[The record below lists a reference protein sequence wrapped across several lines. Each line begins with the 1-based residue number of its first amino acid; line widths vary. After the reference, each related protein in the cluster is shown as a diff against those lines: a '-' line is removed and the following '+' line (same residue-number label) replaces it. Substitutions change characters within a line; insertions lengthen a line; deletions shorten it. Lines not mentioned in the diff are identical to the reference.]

1 MKKTTTTTTK
11 TTKTTTSNYS
21 CKFCDKQFKTKSKF
35 NRHVKEI
42 HLNPAKTF
50 NCDFCPKKFKRRE
63 HYKRHM
69 KGKHLEEKFQC
80 PYCPSKHVEKSRLK
94 THFVKNHDFVQCFSC
109 GAFHAEGD
117 KKSHTCSQEMLFMPL
132 HLIKHGVVFDCDRCL
147 TCFVSKDELK
157 CHSCA
162 TNQGSLNQ
170 KAQDELSVTTH
181 EDTQGSEAGC
191 SSSPK
196 KYQSLLEA
204 PTQESTPIN
213 FERLFSGKHSAAQNQ
228 SPEEDSDSL
237 LTKRAMTKMSSKLTD
252 PAKRLKFAEKRRS
265 SFELKPISLQ
275 GGFFQ
280 DCTPGPSPVEE
291 IKFRKFFLEDD
302 VIETNDLASIFEC
315 SDNIFEQEQ

>member
-1 MKKTTTTTTK
+1 MKKTSTTTPTTTTK
-11 TTKTTTSNYS
+11 TNFS

-42 HLNPAKTF
+42 HISPAKTF

-94 THFVKNHDFVQCFSC
+94 THLIKKHDYNQCFSC
-109 GAFHAEGD
+109 GAFHLETE
-117 KKSHTCSQEMLFMPL
+117 KKSHTCSQEMLFLPL

-162 TNQGSLNQ
+162 TNQDPLNQ
-170 KAQDELSVTTH
+170 KALEELSVTTL
-181 EDTQGSEAGC
+181 EETLASEAGC
-191 SSSPK
+191 TSYPK
-196 KYQSLLEA
+196 NHLSLLEA

-213 FERLFSGKHSAAQNQ
+213 LERLFSGKAQKAQDQ
-228 SPEEDSDSL
+228 SPEDASDSL
-237 LTKRAMTKMSSKLTD
+237 LTKRAPTDTSSKLTD
-252 PAKRLKFAEKRRS
+252 PSKRLKFAEKRRS
-265 SFELKPISLQ
+265 SFELKPISL
-275 GGFFQ
+275 
-280 DCTPGPSPVEE
+280 
-291 IKFRKFFLEDD
+291 
-302 VIETNDLASIFEC
+302 
-315 SDNIFEQEQ
+315 